1 MNSSI
6 FSYENLV
13 VSYFCLIF
21 ASYEI
26 AEDTHELRT
35 IKLAR
40 IFFNI

>member
-26 AEDTHELRT
+26 AEGTHELRT
-35 IKLAR
+35 IKTGSNL
-40 IFFNI
+40 F